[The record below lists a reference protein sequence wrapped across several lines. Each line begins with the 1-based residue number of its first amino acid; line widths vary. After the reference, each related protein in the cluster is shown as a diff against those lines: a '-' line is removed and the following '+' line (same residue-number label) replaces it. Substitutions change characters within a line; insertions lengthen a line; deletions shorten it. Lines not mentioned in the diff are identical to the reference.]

1 MDVLDR
7 LIQVVEVVL
16 RIPATNE
23 LLTVVKVFLQAKE
36 SLVLL
41 FKQLRLE
48 LLNLAWCLVNVEH
61 QVDLIGHL
69 SVLYK
74 LWVKLGHI
82 ARQKLSQSSFQ
93 VFRVASFARLI
104 RDGTT
109 LLVCFGKDVLHIDA

>member
-69 SVLYK
+69 GILYK

-82 ARQKLSQSSFQ
+82 ARQ
-93 VFRVASFARLI
+93 
-104 RDGTT
+104 
-109 LLVCFGKDVLHIDA
+109 